1 MKGYIVRQEEE
12 KDCGA
17 SSLAS
22 IIKYYNGFV
31 PLELVR
37 CDTLTDNKGTNFYN
51 IKMAALKYGFDSVGI
66 INQDVSPPYI
76 VQTRINNINHFMVV
90 YEKSSDKVVVMNPA
104 VGITKYTSQE
114 FNKIFTGYILKLI
127 PNGKIVRYKKKNVY
141 LDYLKNLVNKNKFK
155 VIICLIF
162 TIILIF
168 LSIFQSVLIKDIL
181 LENKYLNI
189 FIITILMKLVIN
201 LIKKECLIRLN
212 KKINLELVN
221 NYLSKYFNLPY
232 KYLHLKSVG
241 DITNRI
247 KDLNKIKNY
256 LSTEIINFILNISLG
271 IVSLI
276 ILLYLDLKLT
286 FIIISIYI
294 VAYIIS
300 IKLNKIILKNYNDL
314 MDKDNNYMDR
324 ICEYI
329 EKIITISSLNLNN
342 YFKKKLDIYSKDVTE
357 VNYLLDK
364 NNNLL
369 NMLIETVNSLS
380 LIVILGCLSG
390 NLEIVIIYL
399 LYFDYLKDSLNYV
412 ITVKPI
418 IKYLKMMI
426 DRISGIYYLE
436 YDNKSDG
443 FLFNNGDVI
452 VSNISYNLGINKIIN
467 NLSIKIKQGS
477 KVLIKGNNGCG
488 KSTLINILTKNIT
501 DYDGKIM
508 IGDLNLNDISYNSYL
523 DNVSYVNQNSYLFE
537 DTIINNIILDNKF
550 DKNRL
555 DIVIKIVNLENVF
568 NKKENKINTIVRD
581 NFSGGEKQ
589 KIIIARSLY
598 KNFNILILDEAFSE
612 IAVRERVRIINKINN
627 FFRDKTIIYVNHF
640 DDNVNYD
647 KIIYI
652 LNDRKEKCDE

>member
-1 MKGYIVRQEEE
+1 MKGYIVRQEDE

-17 SSLAS
+17 CSLAS

-31 PLELVR
+31 PLEVVR
-37 CDTLTDNKGTNFYN
+37 CDTLTNNKGTNFYN

-90 YEKSSDKVVVMNPA
+90 YEKSSDKVVVMDPA
-104 VGITKYTSQE
+104 VGITRYTSQE

-127 PNGKIVRYKKKNVY
+127 PNGKIVKYKKKNVY
-141 LDYLKNLVNKNKFK
+141 LDYLKNLINKNKFK

-189 FIITILMKLVIN
+189 FIIIILTKLVIN
-201 LIKKECLIRLN
+201 LIKNECLIRLN

-286 FIIISIYI
+286 FMIISIYI

-314 MDKDNNYMDR
+314 MDKDNNYMNH

-342 YFKKKLDIYSKDVTE
+342 YFKKKLDLYSKDVTE

-369 NMLIETVNSLS
+369 NMLIEIVNLLS

-390 NLEIVIIYL
+390 NLEIVMIYL
-399 LYFDYLKDSLNYV
+399 LYFDYLKDSFNYL

-426 DRISGIYYLE
+426 DRISGIYYLD

-443 FLFNNGDVI
+443 SLFNNGDVI
-452 VSNISYNLGINKIIN
+452 VSDLSYKLGINKTID
-467 NLSIKIKQGS
+467 NLSIEIKQGS
-477 KVLIKGNNGCG
+477 KVLIKGCNGCG

-501 DYDGKIM
+501 DYSGKIM
-508 IGDLNLNDISYNSYL
+508 IGNLNLNDISYNSYL

-550 DKNRL
+550 DKDRL
-555 DIVIKIVNLENVF
+555 DKVIKIVDLEDVI

-612 IAVRERVRIINKINN
+612 IAVRERVRIINKINEIY
-627 FFRDKTIIYVNHF
+627 RDKTIIYVNHF
-640 DDNVNYD
+640 DDDVNYD
-647 KIIYI
+647 KVIYI

>member
-426 DRISGIYYLE
+426 DRISGIYYLD

>member
-31 PLELVR
+31 PLEVVR

-76 VQTRINNINHFMVV
+76 VQTRINNFNHFMVV
-90 YEKSSDKVVVMNPA
+90 YEKNKDNVVVMDPA
-104 VGITKYTSQE
+104 VGLTKYTYQE

-141 LDYLKNLVNKNKFK
+141 LDYLKNLAYKNKFK

-168 LSIFQSVLIKDIL
+168 LSIFQSILIKDIL

-189 FIITILMKLVIN
+189 FITIILMKLIIN
-201 LIKKECLIRLN
+201 FIKNECLIKLN
-212 KKINLELVN
+212 KKINLEIIN

-256 LSTEIINFILNISLG
+256 LSTEIINFILNVSLG
-271 IVSLI
+271 LVSLI

-286 FIIISIYI
+286 FIVISIYI
-294 VAYIIS
+294 VAYLIS

-314 MDKDNNYMDR
+314 MDKDNNYMDH

-329 EKIITISSLNLNN
+329 EKIITISSLNLNS
-342 YFKKKLDIYSKDVTE
+342 YFKKKLDIYSKNVTE
-357 VNYLLDK
+357 ANYLLDR
-364 NNNLL
+364 NNNYL
-369 NMLIETVNSLS
+369 NTLMETVNSLS
-380 LIVILGCLSG
+380 LIVILGCLSS
-390 NLEIVIIYL
+390 NLKIVMIYL
-399 LYFDYLKDSLNYV
+399 LYFDYLKDTFNYL
-412 ITVKPI
+412 ITIKPI

-436 YDNKSDG
+436 CDNKSEG
-443 FLFNNGDVI
+443 YLFNNGDII
-452 VSNISYNLGINKIIN
+452 VSKLNYYIGLNKIIN
-467 NLSIKIKQGS
+467 NKSFKIKQGS
-477 KVLIKGNNGCG
+477 KVLINGNNGSG
-488 KSTLINILTKNIT
+488 KSTLINILTKNII
-501 DYDGKIM
+501 DYDGKII
-508 IGDLNLNDISYNSYL
+508 IGNLNLNDISYNSYL
-523 DNVSYVNQNSYLFE
+523 DNLSYVNQNSYLFE
-537 DTIINNIILDNKF
+537 DTIINNIILDNEL
-550 DKNRL
+550 DKDRL
-555 DIVIKIVNLENVF
+555 NKIIKIVNLEDAI
-568 NKKENKINTIVRD
+568 NKKENKLNTIVRD

-612 IAVRERVRIINKINN
+612 IAVRERIKIINKINEVYN
-627 FFRDKTIIYVNHF
+627 DKTIIYVNHF
-640 DDNVNYD
+640 NDDINYNQ
-647 KIIYI
+647 IIYI

>member
-329 EKIITISSLNLNN
+329 KKIITISSLNLNN